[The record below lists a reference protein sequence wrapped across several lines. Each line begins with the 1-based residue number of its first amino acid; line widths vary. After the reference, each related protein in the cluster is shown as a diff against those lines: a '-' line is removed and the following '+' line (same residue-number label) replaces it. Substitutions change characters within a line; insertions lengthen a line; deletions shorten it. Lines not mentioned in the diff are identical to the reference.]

1 MKAGAGLPALSWPKG
16 RMEPRPR
23 LPLDARPVDRP
34 PVEPGRSAGLQPR
47 HAEAKRSERAGKAE
61 RWRLPHATARA
72 SLQPGKELAAKEGA
86 GGDDNGRGG
95 QQPPVAQHHPGY
107 RVAIGVAFDARG
119 LALHNLQIVIAA
131 EQRLDGGAIEPAVG
145 LRARPLHRRTLAP
158 VEPA

>member
-1 MKAGAGLPALSWPKG
+1 MRISDWSS
-16 RMEPRPR
+16 
-23 LPLDARPVDRP
+23 DVCSSD
-34 PVEPGRSAGLQPR
+34 
-47 HAEAKRSERAGKAE
+47 
-61 RWRLPHATARA
+61 LPHATARA

-158 VEPA
+158 VRSEEHTSELQSLMRLSYAVFCLKKKTTIR

>member
-95 QQPPVAQHHPGY
+95 QQPRSEEHTSE
-107 RVAIGVAFDARG
+107 
-119 LALHNLQIVIAA
+119 LQSLMRNSYAVFCLKKKTKI
-131 EQRLDGGAIEPAVG
+131 EQKKQTTQTR
-145 LRARPLHRRTLAP
+145 
-158 VEPA
+158 

>member
-1 MKAGAGLPALSWPKG
+1 MLGRDCPPRHGRKEGWSLDPLLPI
-16 RMEPRPR
+16 
-23 LPLDARPVDRP
+23 DARPVDRP

-107 RVAIGVAFDARG
+107 RVAIGVRSEEHTSEIQS
-119 LALHNLQIVIAA
+119 LM
-131 EQRLDGGAIEPAVG
+131 RTSYAVFFWKKK
-145 LRARPLHRRTLAP
+145 
-158 VEPA
+158 